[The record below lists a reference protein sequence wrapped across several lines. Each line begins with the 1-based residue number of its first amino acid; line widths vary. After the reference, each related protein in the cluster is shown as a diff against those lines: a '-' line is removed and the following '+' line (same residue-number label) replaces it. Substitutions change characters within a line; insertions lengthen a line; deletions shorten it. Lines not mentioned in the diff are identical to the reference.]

1 MKDRCFMM
9 QSKQRIFM
17 IFIAVML
24 LSCFLTGCYIG
35 AEQVPT
41 EEMTQPEETTQAT
54 EPTETEPPAPV
65 EMTYEEF
72 VEKTTGCWFDAS
84 TIRSDSQDYHY
95 LLVAS
100 LKENNALISYWPGE
114 MTGSYFNYD
123 RIEWWGGNEYV
134 LYTTTPPVN
143 FEGVMYPGTT
153 GSMVVTF
160 YDDGTL
166 GIEQEGAT
174 YHFTYGGATP
184 KEAAETAKAMSN

>member
-9 QSKQRIFM
+9 QSKQQIFM

-84 TIRSDSQDYHY
+84 TIRSDMFDQFAHNIQ
-95 LLVAS
+95 LVIAREDDFTADGF
-100 LKENNALISYWPGE
+100 LC
-114 MTGSYFNYD
+114 
-123 RIEWWGGNEYV
+123 
-134 LYTTTPPVN
+134 
-143 FEGVMYPGTT
+143 GT
-153 GSMVVTF
+153 
-160 YDDGTL
+160 
-166 GIEQEGAT
+166 IW
-174 YHFTYGGATP
+174 
-184 KEAAETAKAMSN
+184 